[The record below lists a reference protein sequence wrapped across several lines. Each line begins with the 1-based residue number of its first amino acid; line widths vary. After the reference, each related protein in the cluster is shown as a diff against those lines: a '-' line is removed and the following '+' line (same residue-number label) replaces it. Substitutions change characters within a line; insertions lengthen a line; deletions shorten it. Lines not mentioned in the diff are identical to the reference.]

1 MRVLK
6 IRRSVVAT
14 VLSAK
19 RSPLRDVDRGSSK
32 YFFIADNSAVKDGN
46 RLASKRR
53 TSLSDSC
60 MLQQEW
66 LNSPAAAVGFLPL
79 EARLQLLLSQLAV
92 QPHLQLKDYLWIAAF
107 WDR

>member
-1 MRVLK
+1 MWIEVPRNIFSSLITGLLK
-6 IRRSVVAT
+6 METGSRRKGGL
-14 VLSAK
+14 LS
-19 RSPLRDVDRGSSK
+19 
-32 YFFIADNSAVKDGN
+32 
-46 RLASKRR
+46 
-53 TSLSDSC
+53 SDSC
-60 MLQQEW
+60 MFQREC